1 MATADV
7 PKLDAMTTE
16 AKRALLRALLLDL
29 APGDGGLGSIDV
41 GDRQVY
47 VYAPPANAREDA
59 QKFLEQCS
67 PEYLEELRRRA
78 NDTDPKNLMS
88 LDEVLNLRDEEEAIA
103 SVQPQSL
110 PGSMAES
117 PSARAG

>member
-1 MATADV
+1 MATADL

-29 APGDGGLGSIDV
+29 APIDGNLSSIDI
-41 GDRQVY
+41 GESQVY
-47 VYAPPANAREDA
+47 VYTPPTNARAEA
-59 QKFLEQCS
+59 QRFLDQCS

-88 LDEVLNLRDEEEAIA
+88 FT
-103 SVQPQSL
+103 QSS
-110 PGSMAES
+110 G
-117 PSARAG
+117 RRGGD